1 MTPPLPHRR
10 FLIVAALGLALIC
23 PAANLGAQ
31 DASARLTPGRAVDPT
46 ATDLGPLA
54 APLRR
59 VDPGN
64 AVHSFAA
71 RLTVAD
77 FRAGW
82 SPFDPATPL
91 ATDPATGL
99 TFGQAFEYNAPGVR
113 ARTGRPDLV
122 ETPRGPALGVP
133 ADTVYLLTL
142 PRPEAVTSDD
152 PRPTHPHFRDLR
164 FAPSSQP
171 DTEEAVPTARPT
183 TSIFVADLPAF
194 SVDPL
199 DLIDPDTLTLPDDHD

>member
-1 MTPPLPHRR
+1 MSLTAGVR
-10 FLIVAALGLALIC
+10 
-23 PAANLGAQ
+23 AQ
-31 DASARLTPGRAVDPT
+31 DAPTGLTPGLAPGLAVDPT

-64 AVHSFAA
+64 AVHSFEA

-99 TFGQAFEYNAPGVR
+99 TFGQSFEYRAPGVR

-122 ETPRGPALGVP
+122 DTARGPALGVP

-142 PRPEAVTSDD
+142 PRADAAPPDD
-152 PRPTHPHFRDLR
+152 LRPTHPNFRDLR
-164 FAPSSQP
+164 FASRPEP
-171 DTEEAVPTARPT
+171 DDEETLPIPTPT
-183 TSIFVADLPAF
+183 TGIFVADLPAF
-194 SVDPL
+194 AADPL
-199 DLIDPDTLTLPDDHD
+199 DLIDPDTLTVPDPED